1 MTQEPISGVCSTG
14 KSTSVRA
21 KNGISLWGRAAILLS
36 ALSLGSCTIL
46 ADEFTWLNRAGP
58 IAEPQDQ
65 PPSPI
70 VDRG

>member
-1 MTQEPISGVCSTG
+1 MTV
-14 KSTSVRA
+14 
-21 KNGISLWGRAAILLS
+21 GISLWGRAAILLS

>member
-1 MTQEPISGVCSTG
+1 MTRNPTRSECRTGEPAFVQ
-14 KSTSVRA
+14 A
-21 KNGISLWGRAAILLS
+21 KNCITLLGRTMLLLF

>member
-1 MTQEPISGVCSTG
+1 MTRNPTRSECRTGEPS
-14 KSTSVRA
+14 SVQA
-21 KNGISLWGRAAILLS
+21 KNCITILGRATLLLF
-36 ALSLGSCTIL
+36 ALSLSSCRIL
-46 ADEFTWLNRAGP
+46 ADEFVWLNRAGP

>member
-1 MTQEPISGVCSTG
+1 MTRNPTRSECRTGEP
-14 KSTSVRA
+14 TSVQA
-21 KNGISLWGRAAILLS
+21 KNCITLLGRTMLLLF